1 MVCSLNPDIPLHD
14 ECMKLIHDLREKH
27 HGVNVDHLYHF
38 LELEDLQEY
47 CYDRHIPHIII
58 LDNSLLVRKQVQ
70 LYCLC
75 LYRYTSLPPLS
86 LLFPSSLLQYKLRSL
101 DMDKC
106 RVVSERIVSV
116 HVNYAELVEYIS
128 PKHSIEKK

>member
-1 MVCSLNPDIPLHD
+1 MCSLNPDIPLHD

-58 LDNSLLVRKQVQ
+58 LDNSLLVRKQVE
-70 LYCLC
+70 LYCPIV
-75 LYRYTSLPPLS
+75 YIGIPQS
-86 LLFPSSLLQYKLRSL
+86 LLSPSSLLQYKLRSL

-116 HVNYAELVEYIS
+116 YANYAELVEYIA